1 MLPVLRANLISA
13 ALEALRKSSERP
25 AAHSADMSVSTSPTD
40 SAARDGPASEG
51 FIYRTRG
58 GISGLALMRPPS
70 GESKGQAL
78 DCFA

>member
-25 AAHSADMSVSTSPTD
+25 AAHSADASVSTSPTD
-40 SAARDGPASEG
+40 GTERDGPASEG
-51 FIYRTRG
+51 FIYRTCG
-58 GISGLALMRPPS
+58 GGSGLALTQPC